1 MKVGIVCPYDWSF
14 PGGVRSHIQGLSAA
28 LERRNIAIEILAPA
42 TKDEEGIFD
51 AGRTLGIP
59 YNGSVARLCFS
70 PQANRRIRKRLA
82 RGDIDLLHIHE
93 PFSPSVSM
101 LALHQA
107 KVPVVATFHASQV
120 RSKAY
125 ATAKPFLELLMEKV
139 SGRIAVSKAALA
151 LISNY
156 FPGEYR
162 NIPNGIQM
170 ARFAEAVPAE
180 GLAGGRPFV
189 LFVGR
194 PEPRKGL
201 DVAVA
206 AVEKVRHS
214 FPIELVVVGPTS
226 RHVPSWVTAL
236 GPVSQEQLPGI
247 YRAATVF
254 CAPSISGESF
264 GIVLAEAAA
273 AGVPVVCSDLP
284 GYVEAAAGAALH
296 APVGDAAATAS
307 MILSVLTDPARAS
320 RMIARGRKRA
330 WQLDWDVLA
339 GEILEVYERALGREG
354 GSGSA
359 YHEAPSAPD
368 Q

>member
-14 PGGVRSHIQGLSAA
+14 PGGVRSHIQGLAAA
-28 LERRNIAIEILAPA
+28 LDRRGIKVEIIAPA
-42 TKDEEGIFD
+42 TKKEPEVFN

-59 YNGSVARLCFS
+59 YNGSVARLCLS
-70 PQANRRIRKRLA
+70 PQANRRIRKRLGL
-82 RGDIDLLHIHE
+82 GDIDLLHIHE

-101 LALHQA
+101 LSVHQA

-125 ATAKPFLELLMEKV
+125 ATAKPFLELLMEKI
-139 SGRIAVSKAALA
+139 SGRIAVSKAALS

-156 FPGEYR
+156 FPGEYH

-170 ARFAEAVPAE
+170 ARFAEAKPAE
-180 GLAGGRPFV
+180 GVAGGRPYV

-201 DVAVA
+201 EVAVA
-206 AVEKVRHS
+206 AVEKVRES
-214 FPIELVVVGPTS
+214 YPVELVAVGPTP
-226 RHVPSWVTAL
+226 RDVPRWVNAL
-236 GPVSQEQLPGI
+236 GAVSQEELPGI
-247 YRAATVF
+247 YRSASVF

-273 AGVPVVCSDLP
+273 AGVPVVASDLP

-296 APVGDAAATAS
+296 APVGDASITAS
-307 MILSVLTDPARAS
+307 MILSVLTDADRAS

-339 GEILEVYERALGREG
+339 IQILQVYDAALGRG
-354 GSGSA
+354 
-359 YHEAPSAPD
+359 PVPPWNT
-368 Q
+368 

>member
-28 LERRNIAIEILAPA
+28 LQRTGLEVEILAPA
-42 TKDEEGIFD
+42 TKKEPEIFN

-59 YNGSVARLCFS
+59 YNGSVARLCLS
-70 PQANRRIRKRLA
+70 PQANRRIRRHLA
-82 RGDIDLLHIHE
+82 GSGIDLLHIHE

-125 ATAKPFLELLMEKV
+125 ATAKPFLEMMLEKI
-139 SGRIAVSKAALA
+139 SARIAVSKAALA

-156 FPGEYR
+156 FPGDYHS
-162 NIPNGIQM
+162 IPNGIEM
-170 ARFAEAVPAE
+170 ARFSEATPAQ

-201 DVAVA
+201 SVAVE
-206 AVEKVRHS
+206 AVERVRATH
-214 FPIELVVVGPTS
+214 PIELVAVGPS
-226 RHVPSWVTAL
+226 RHQVPSWVTAL
-236 GPVSQEQLPGI
+236 GPVSQDALPGI

-296 APVGDAAATAS
+296 APVGDATATAA
-307 MILSVLTDPARAS
+307 MILSVLTDPDRAA
-320 RMIARGRKRA
+320 RMISRGRKRA
-330 WQLDWDVLA
+330 LQLDWDVLA
-339 GEILEVYERALGREG
+339 LQIQEVYRAAL
-354 GSGSA
+354 S
-359 YHEAPSAPD
+359 
-368 Q
+368 